1 MLQKQCEKLQRG
13 EKEGGK
19 KVIFKI
25 TCLKCER
32 IFFFFFL
39 VKSFFQEVRQD
50 TGIYAKKAADLQ

>member
-32 IFFFFFL
+32 IFFFFFFSKEL
-39 VKSFFQEVRQD
+39 FPGSQAGYRNLR
-50 TGIYAKKAADLQ
+50 KKGC